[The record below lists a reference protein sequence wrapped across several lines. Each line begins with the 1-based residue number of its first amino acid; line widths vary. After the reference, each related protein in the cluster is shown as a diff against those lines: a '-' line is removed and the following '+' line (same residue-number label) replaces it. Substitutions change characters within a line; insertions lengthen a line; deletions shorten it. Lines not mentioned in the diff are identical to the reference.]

1 MFGHMMG
8 PPGESERDKLREPKP
23 KRLREWPSYL
33 LRNTRK
39 LFRRLF
45 YIYGLVWDAR
55 PWIFI
60 TMIFMT
66 VFNGVSPVI
75 GAYISKLLL
84 DALAKAASGQL
95 GDNFWALGGLLIFQ
109 IAYQFFVS
117 LVNSLNNMV
126 NRLSN
131 EIIVYSIKLKI
142 MNKAKTIDLA
152 DFDLPDFYSKL
163 ENANRER
170 GLLPSLSVCII
181 AGRTAAAGTA
191 DTAAGRTAAGCTAAG
206 RTAAGRTAAGRTSP
220 RDGSCRS
227 SWRRSRCGAA

>member
-1 MFGHMMG
+1 
-8 PPGESERDKLREPKP
+8 
-23 KRLREWPSYL
+23 
-33 LRNTRK
+33 
-39 LFRRLF
+39 
-45 YIYGLVWDAR
+45 
-55 PWIFI
+55 
-60 TMIFMT
+60 MT

-163 ENANRER
+163 ENANREAGNR
-170 GLLPSLSVCII
+170 PLSIMSASFSVISTIISLFGFIAILGSLMWYAPLLIILVSLPSAIV
-181 AGRTAAAGTA
+181 RV
-191 DTAAGRTAAGCTAAG
+191 
-206 RTAAGRTAAGRTSP
+206 
-220 RDGSCRS
+220 
-227 SWRRSRCGAA
+227 